1 MGLDRAQRILQTL
14 SDQMQA
20 YSDGRSE
27 HWHLGQSAHSFH
39 ESLDQVN
46 DLITQVDD
54 LRSNF

>member
-1 MGLDRAQRILQTL
+1 
-14 SDQMQA
+14 MQA